1 MICSDEGACVRSQT
15 RNRRARRGGLVHVGV
30 GVSILPGVC
39 GLAFMAR
46 LYGGPAEVFLLA
58 EFEEPIPE
66 LRRPIVL
73 LVDYVNHKIER
84 PTIEES
90 AIESARKNRSA

>member
-1 MICSDEGACVRSQT
+1 MAVR
-15 RNRRARRGGLVHVGV
+15 
-30 GVSILPGVC
+30 PKC
-39 GLAFMAR
+39 
-46 LYGGPAEVFLLA
+46 FLLA

-66 LRRPIVL
+66 LRRPIVP

>member
-1 MICSDEGACVRSQT
+1 MRRFRIDTTSGFCRCLAPTAAVGLPSWRASMAVR
-15 RNRRARRGGLVHVGV
+15 
-30 GVSILPGVC
+30 PKC
-39 GLAFMAR
+39 
-46 LYGGPAEVFLLA
+46 FLLA

-66 LRRPIVL
+66 LRRPIVP

>member
-1 MICSDEGACVRSQT
+1 MAVR
-15 RNRRARRGGLVHVGV
+15 
-30 GVSILPGVC
+30 PKC
-39 GLAFMAR
+39 
-46 LYGGPAEVFLLA
+46 FLLA
-58 EFEEPIPE
+58 EFEETIPE